1 MRSPIKSFDIIKE
14 DFIRYYDTAFHISCP
29 ELENE
34 RDDLLRKDTVLTR
47 EPYVEPMP
55 EYQEF
60 TRPNG
65 EHVPFGN
72 LSREDLGLTDN
83 EITEVQ
89 WNLFKSLAG
98 IGLFKSNFT
107 LYKHQAEMLKE
118 ALKGKNCVIT
128 SGTGSGKT
136 ESFLLPLFAQL
147 AKEME
152 TWGRAGQYN
161 QTNIVKYIQD
171 PARVRFLNAD
181 GKLLRAGVESI
192 ADRAG
197 VLTPQA
203 RQRPDGVEN
212 HKMPAVRALII
223 YPMNALVEDQI
234 RRLRTAL
241 DNRVVDLQTLN
252 VTEES
257 LNWFD
262 MNTNGNRLYF
272 GRYNSAAPIS
282 GDLSYESIG
291 KANKVQEYY
300 KKLKQID
307 DNYEKVLQYVQNEL
321 PNDEDYKNLDD
332 DDKEQLIQEHLTFF
346 PRLDG
351 TEMYSRQ
358 DMQVTPPDILITNFS
373 MLSVMLMRK
382 IEDDIWDK
390 TKEWLDA
397 DKNNVF
403 HIIVD
408 ELHLNRGTAG
418 TEQAYLLRMLYKRLG
433 RSPQTQPRQIRVLA
447 SSASLE
453 DNVEGRQFVA
463 NFFDINRDEVNND
476 NRFRIIEGHN
486 VTTNPFNG
494 EGKLPTPLFADIS
507 ESWNTRNNRKNDS
520 IDADFR
526 DDCGRIARQLGY
538 NGDETDGI
546 KALLEEC
553 TNLQLRERINQA
565 FTFTREDG
573 STYQRA
579 IATFGKPSDENMN
592 RVLSVELFEPAE
604 PEMMRKAI
612 DGLFILRSL
621 MSEKP
626 YKEEY
631 GNYLPRFRNHMFFR
645 NTKGFW
651 CSLDK
656 EEVDNQYRSTNRLVG
671 KLYPHPVDRTEDG
684 NRALELLYCE
694 HCGATF
700 LGGYR
705 TKVHDDGLGG
715 YTWGLLPN
723 TADLE
728 KVPTSQISED
738 VILRTYKQYGVFWP
752 GKREDMINHS
762 NIRDGELANPPYQWE
777 GVATNRG
784 SEDKDAQ
791 GEWVTAYLNEKS
803 GTLKFDK
810 PQDKDLDS
818 YIEGQFYRVTR
829 RGNDVAELNLETDY
843 MAMPHTCPACGTNL
857 QPYNATN
864 IDKRRRSPIRGFH
877 AGLSKSA
884 QLLADEMMKQLPKEP
899 SKHKLVAF
907 SDSREGA
914 ASLSSGI
921 EYNHFNELVREV
933 LGKEYRKTFVLI
945 EVKRRILNEFR
956 NGVKQPDDY
965 RGTQYEEMASQID
978 DALYCIERGRNRII
992 GGKTPTQFIADIERG
1007 AIEPI
1012 FLSSFISNTIEL
1024 SDYMR
1029 ELVTMGVNPAGPL
1042 NSKQQVQ
1049 VQNDRVNWTLLLDF
1063 DNLEW
1068 SNNYTQAWRGNY
1080 SETIFKEFTRSLSG
1094 RLYYSFESTGL
1105 GYFCID
1111 HHNIQLRTWIEQNNR
1126 TNATSDELLDIADSL
1141 IRVWLE
1147 LYKHNHTEEHDNYDP
1162 NRPNNRPLP
1171 DYWNAV
1177 NNWPAKI
1184 RRWIDNVAELHKWNK
1199 NQLKEF
1205 FFNMFVSND
1214 ANLRLLDQHWGIKLG
1229 KLSFQFV
1236 PGEEKVYW
1244 NEVTKIPHL
1253 HIGGGIC
1260 VKEGR
1265 DRVLDDDSRRQ
1276 VTLIQAVKED
1286 GSAMLVKDLWE
1297 RNYLSYYT
1305 MVEEQEPTRLHCEE
1319 MTGQTDDQFQRQR
1332 YFRNIILND
1341 EIKKVEQIDLLSV
1354 TTTLEVGVDIGSLQ
1368 SVLLADMPPQRFNY
1382 QQRVGRA
1389 GRRGQPFSFVLT
1401 FCRDRSH
1408 DGFYFEHPAKITGD
1422 SCPTPFLAM
1431 NNGSYD
1437 IVKRIIA
1444 KEILRVFFRTVP
1456 NLDDTVDING
1466 EFGLLI
1472 TSKDSQGNDI
1482 IPPRNNWDPQDP
1494 NSYRSQLVTWLRN
1507 HNQDCID
1514 IIRWIYGR
1522 DNIAEFNQ
1530 WVTLD
1535 ANNSCGLLEK
1545 MDEVLNNKL
1554 ITSVSISSKLAAGG
1568 LLPMYGMPTN
1578 QKNLI
1583 TSYDALNNIY
1593 NPQAER
1599 KDIIDRDASMAIY
1612 EFAPGSQKTKDK
1624 VVHTAVGFAPS
1635 MGTNKPFEASYIYT
1649 CPKCQHII
1657 VDNDIQN
1664 IDNHDCSYC
1673 NEPVNSSL
1681 IRRVI
1686 IPYNYVTS
1694 LKPKD
1699 ALDDMPVFT
1708 QKAPSLS
1715 ENVANQDQNRYILNT
1730 RAVLANQSLT
1740 WRVNNNNEEGYKGHY
1755 EKRESNR
1762 HPYFIWVT
1770 DGYSLGPNTP
1780 NQDDIASLDEHVDNV
1795 AIACCKSTN
1804 IIHLCLKSVN
1814 SLLNTNL
1821 FSDDI
1826 DNHPGGQVGL
1836 RSAFYSAAF
1845 ILQRSLAE
1853 LLDVNPE
1860 EIEISSL
1867 QKCLARQDGR
1877 DVDSAEIILNDQL
1890 VNGSGFVRHLFEKDL
1905 KNILSPL
1912 SSEVNPQGYK
1922 LAEMPEQQEKT
1933 FIQML
1938 FNEEH
1943 IRECDDSC
1951 YKCLNVYMNMP
1962 FHPILDW
1969 RLGVSLLRMM
1979 ADSDYACGA
1988 DGIFEGYPELTY
2000 GINGNMVS
2008 WLDYCKQLAIDFKQN
2023 YLNHA
2028 TVENTNDGD
2037 SGLWYLCT
2045 GNNFYV
2051 IVHPLW
2057 KLDSNS
2063 GWVANCLGRLPDNAN
2078 VIFLD
2083 SFNLQRRQPWC
2094 YAKINE

>member
-1 MRSPIKSFDIIKE
+1 MRSPIKSFDKIKE

-29 ELENE
+29 ELEKE
-34 RDDLLRKDTVLTR
+34 RDDLLRKDSVLTR
-47 EPYVEPMP
+47 EPYIEPMP

-83 EITEVQ
+83 EITEAQ

-98 IGLFKSNFT
+98 IGLFKPNYY
-107 LYKHQAEMLKE
+107 LHKHQAEMLKE

-192 ADRAG
+192 ADGAG

-203 RQRPDGVEN
+203 RQRPDGVESK
-212 HKMPAVRALII
+212 KMPAVRALII

-241 DNRVVDLQTLN
+241 DNRIIDLRTLN

-262 MNTNGNRLYF
+262 NHANGNRLYF

-291 KANKVQEYY
+291 KAYKVQEYY

-321 PNDEDYKNLDD
+321 PNDEDYQNLDD

-397 DKNNVF
+397 DENNVF

-433 RSPQTQPRQIRVLA
+433 RSPQTHPRQIRVLA

-453 DNVEGRQFVA
+453 DNDEGRQFVA
-463 NFFDINRDEVNND
+463 NFFDIDRDETND
-476 NRFRIIEGHN
+476 DNLFRIIEGHN
-486 VTTNPFNG
+486 VITNPFNG
-494 EGKLPTPLFADIS
+494 ESKLPTPLFADIS
-507 ESWNTRNNRKNDS
+507 ESWNARNNRQDDS
-520 IDADFR
+520 IDVDFR
-526 DDCGRIARQLGY
+526 DDCGRIAKRLGY

-553 TNLQLRERINQA
+553 RNLQLRERINQA
-565 FTFTREDG
+565 FTFTHEDG

-579 IATFGKPSDENMN
+579 IATFGEPSDENMN
-592 RVLSVELFEPAE
+592 RVLSLELFEPAE
-604 PEMMRKAI
+604 PEIMRKAI
-612 DGLFILRSL
+612 DGLFILRSI

-656 EEVDNQYRSTNRLVG
+656 EEVEDRYRSRDRLIG
-671 KLYPHPVDRTEDG
+671 KLYPHPVDRTEGG

-762 NIRDGELANPPYQWE
+762 NIRDGELAIPPYQWK

-784 SEDKDAQ
+784 TEDSSAF
-791 GEWVTAYLNEKS
+791 GEWTTAYLHKKS
-803 GTLKFDK
+803 GTLKLAR
-810 PQDKDLDS
+810 PQDGDLDS
-818 YIEGQFYRVTR
+818 YIEGQLYRVTR
-829 RGNDVAELNLETDY
+829 GGNDVAGLNLETDY

-864 IDKRRRSPIRGFH
+864 IDKRRRSPLRGFH

-933 LGKEYRKTFVLI
+933 LGKEYRKTFELI

-956 NGVKQPDDY
+956 DGIRQPDDY
-965 RGTQYEEMASQID
+965 RGTPYEDIASQID

-1012 FLSSFISNTIEL
+1012 NLSSFISNTLEL

-1029 ELVTMGVNPAGPL
+1029 ELITMGVNPAGPL

-1068 SNNYTQAWRGNY
+1068 SNDYTQAWRGNF

-1111 HHNIQLRTWIEQNNR
+1111 HHNTQLRTWIEQNNI
-1126 TNATSDELLDIADSL
+1126 TNATADQLLDIADSL

-1162 NRPNNRPLP
+1162 NSPNNKPLP

-1184 RRWIDNVAELHKWNK
+1184 RRWINNVAELHKWNK

-1265 DRVLDDDSRRQ
+1265 DRVLDDDSRSQ

-1332 YFRNIILND
+1332 YFRNIILSD

-1431 NNGSYD
+1431 NNESYD

-1444 KEILRVFFRTVP
+1444 KEILRLFFRTVP

-1482 IPPRNNWDPQDP
+1482 NPPRNNWDPQDQ
-1494 NSYRSQLVTWLRN
+1494 NSYRSQLVIWLRS
-1507 HNQDCID
+1507 HNQECID
-1514 IIRWIYGR
+1514 TIRWISGH
-1522 DNIAEFNQ
+1522 DNIAELNQ

-1715 ENVANQDQNRYILNT
+1715 ENVANQDQNRNILNT

-1740 WRVNNNNEEGYKGHY
+1740 WKVNDCDENGYDGDYGKLGPD
-1755 EKRESNR
+1755 N
-1762 HPYFIWVT
+1762 HPYFVWVT
-1770 DGYSLGPNTP
+1770 NGAHLGRQLS
-1780 NQDDIASLDEHVDNV
+1780 QDDIAYLDEHVNNV

-1814 SLLNTNL
+1814 SMLNTDL

-1826 DNHPGGQVGL
+1826 DNHPGGKIGL

-1912 SSEVNPQGYK
+1912 SSEVNPRGYK
-1922 LAEMPEQQEKT
+1922 LAEMPNQQEKT

-1979 ADSDYACGA
+1979 ADYDYACGA

-2023 YLNHA
+2023 YLNNA
-2028 TVENTNDGD
+2028 TVGNTNDND

-2045 GNNFYV
+2045 GINYYV

-2057 KLDSNS
+2057 KLDSNT

-2078 VIFLD
+2078 VVFLD